1 MSAGAPCSIWRAR
14 AEAWRHQP
22 RRTTHANERDW
33 QALGELK
40 AGIIG
45 RKGEQRVAAAI
56 ARLDVPALHD
66 VILPV
71 EDGLT
76 QIDHLARGPDR
87 VLVIETKTYRGHI
100 TGHPADEEWVQH
112 LSDGTTSHLLRNP
125 VWQNRRHCRAVEGVL
140 AGLGVPVSGHVVSAG
155 VATFADDLA
164 GVVVPLAQVGSL
176 FLGGPGRHTPA
187 GPLDVAWRWL
197 VQAAALHDGRRD
209 EHRASVEAARSAP
222 TA

>member
-1 MSAGAPCSIWRAR
+1 MTDDIWRAK
-14 AEAWRHQP
+14 AEVWRHQP

-45 RKGEQRVAAAI
+45 RKGERRVAAAI
-56 ARLDVPALHD
+56 AKLEVPALHD

-71 EDGLT
+71 EHGLT
-76 QIDHLARGPDR
+76 QIDHIVRGSDR

-100 TGHPADEEWVQH
+100 TGHPAEEEWVQH
-112 LSDGTTSHLLRNP
+112 LSDGRTSHPLRNP
-125 VWQNRRHCRAVEGVL
+125 AWQNRRHCRAVEAVL
-140 AGLGVPVSGHVVSAG
+140 ADLGVPVSGYVVSAG
-155 VATFADDLA
+155 LATFADELA
-164 GVVVPLAQVGSL
+164 GLVVPLAQVGCMV
-176 FLGGPGRHTPA
+176 LGGPGRHTPA
-187 GPLDVAWRWL
+187 GLLDVAWRRL

-209 EHRASVEAARSAP
+209 EHRASVEAARSVP

>member
-1 MSAGAPCSIWRAR
+1 MTDDIWRAR
-14 AEAWRHQP
+14 AEAWRDQR

-45 RKGEQRVAAAI
+45 RKGERRVAAVI

-76 QIDHLARGPDR
+76 QIDHVVQGPDR

-100 TGHPADEEWVQH
+100 TGHPADEAWVQH
-112 LSDGTTSHLLRNP
+112 LPDGTTSHTLRNP

-140 AGLGVPVSGHVVSAG
+140 AGLSVPVSGYVVSAG

-164 GVVVPLAQVGSL
+164 GLVVPLAQVGSL
-176 FLGGPGRHTPA
+176 FLAGPGRHTPA
-187 GPLDVAWRWL
+187 GLLDVAWRRL

-209 EHRASVEAARSAP
+209 EHRASVGAARSVP

>member
-1 MSAGAPCSIWRAR
+1 MTDDIWQAR
-14 AEAWRHQP
+14 AEVWRHQP

-45 RKGEQRVAAAI
+45 RKGERRVAVAI
-56 ARLDVPALHD
+56 ARLDLLALHD

-76 QIDHLARGPDR
+76 QIDHLVRGPGR

-100 TGHPADEEWVQH
+100 TGHPADEAWVQH
-112 LSDGTTSHLLRNP
+112 LSDGTTSHLLGNP

-140 AGLGVPVSGHVVSAG
+140 AGLGVPVSGHVVFAG
-155 VATFADDLA
+155 VATFAADLA
-164 GVVVPLAQVGSL
+164 GVVVPLAQVGRL

-187 GPLDVAWRWL
+187 GPFDVAWGRL

-209 EHRASVEAARSAP
+209 EHRASVEAARSAS

>member
-1 MSAGAPCSIWRAR
+1 MTDDIWRAR

-45 RKGEQRVAAAI
+45 RKGERRVAAAI

-76 QIDHLARGPDR
+76 QIDHLVRGPDR

-100 TGHPADEEWVQH
+100 TGHPADEAWVQH

-125 VWQNRRHCRAVEGVL
+125 VWQNRHHCRAVEGVL
-140 AGLGVPVSGHVVSAG
+140 AGLGVPVSGYVVSAG
-155 VATFADDLA
+155 AAMFADDLA
-164 GVVVPLAQVGSL
+164 GLVVPLAQVSGL
-176 FLGGPGRHTPA
+176 IVGCPRRHTPA
-187 GPLDVAWRWL
+187 GPLNVAWGRL
-197 VQAAALHDGRRD
+197 VQAVALHDRRRE
-209 EHRASVEAARSAP
+209 EHRASVEAARSAL

>member
-1 MSAGAPCSIWRAR
+1 MTDDIWRAR

-22 RRTTHANERDW
+22 RRTTHANEHDW
-33 QALGELK
+33 HALGELK
-40 AGIIG
+40 AGIVG
-45 RKGEQRVAAAI
+45 RKGERRVAAAI
-56 ARLDVPALHD
+56 ARLEAPALHD

-76 QIDHLARGPDR
+76 QIDHLVRGPDR

-112 LSDGTTSHLLRNP
+112 LSDGTMSHLLRNP

-140 AGLGVPVSGHVVSAG
+140 AGLGVSVSGYVVSAG
-155 VATFADDLA
+155 AATFSDDLA
-164 GVVVPLAQVGSL
+164 GVVIPLAQVGGL
-176 FLGGPGRHTPA
+176 IVGGPRRHTPA
-187 GPLDVAWRWL
+187 GPLNVAWGRL
-197 VQAAALHDGRRD
+197 VQAVALHDGRRD

>member
-1 MSAGAPCSIWRAR
+1 MTDDIWRAR
-14 AEAWRHQP
+14 VEAWRDQR

-33 QALGELK
+33 QAFGELK

-45 RKGEQRVAAAI
+45 RKGERRVAAAI

-71 EDGLT
+71 EHGLT
-76 QIDHLARGPDR
+76 QIDHIVRGADR

-100 TGHPADEEWVQH
+100 TGHPDDEAWVQH

-125 VWQNRRHCRAVEGVL
+125 VWQNHRHCRAVECVL
-140 AGLGVPVSGHVVSAG
+140 AGLGVPVSGYVVSAG

-164 GVVVPLAQVGSL
+164 GLVVPLAQVGGL
-176 FLGGPGRHTPA
+176 FLGGPDRHTPA
-187 GPLDVAWRWL
+187 GLLNVAWGRL
-197 VQAAALHDGRRD
+197 VQTAALHNGRRD